1 MFQRNIVRGKDLN
14 KNKLYIIMT
23 NEEKIALLEDMLEL
37 EANTL
42 TPETELADLEEY
54 DSMAKLSLI
63 VLMDEECDKK
73 LTGEQIRE
81 FKTVDDI
88 MAFMG

>member
-1 MFQRNIVRGKDLN
+1 
-14 KNKLYIIMT
+14 MT

-37 EANTL
+37 DGGVLN
-42 TPETELADLEEY
+42 PETELSSIEEY

-63 VLMDEECDKK
+63 VMMDDEFGKK

-81 FKTVDDI
+81 FKTVQDVLD
-88 MAFMG
+88 FMG